1 MEDTVARVMDPR
13 LSDLLTRWRETYDP
27 EGMLRPLEALAPH
40 GDHLLLIAL
49 EESGSRYLH
58 YGQAFVDHF
67 GVDLTGQIMD
77 SLAPEILAPERRG
90 MLEFDYAFVQS
101 RQAPLWRSYTANF
114 APTASG
120 ASTIETWQRLV
131 LPAGGNLLVVGAY
144 PVPPSTPQ
152 DEAETLLRLVIE
164 RVPVVLDRDGHICDL
179 ALSLRD
185 YSDSQRHAAEMEVLA
200 NHDALT
206 GTANLRHFHRLT
218 GLELGHARRMNRAL
232 ALLALDLDHFKRIND
247 QFGHAAGDLALKAFA
262 ATCRAALRE
271 PDILGRCGGEEFAIA
286 LPNTGLDGALV
297 LAERLRAAVE
307 ALRVPLPDGQ
317 ELTFTVSIGIAVAIP
332 GATVYA
338 VPGASANAASGAPLH
353 VTPTTTAADVAALMA
368 RADQALYASKKA
380 GRNRV
385 SIAEG

>member
-1 MEDTVARVMDPR
+1 MEDAVSRVMDPR
-13 LSDLLTRWRETYDP
+13 LGDLLARWRESYDP
-27 EGMLRPLEALAPH
+27 EGMLRPLETLAPH
-40 GDHLLLIAL
+40 GDNLLLIAL
-49 EESGSRYLH
+49 EDDGCRYLH
-58 YGQAFVDHF
+58 YGQAFVEHF
-67 GVDLTGQIMD
+67 GVDLTGQVID
-77 SLAPEILAPERRG
+77 SLSPEILLPERRG

-114 APTASG
+114 ATAADG
-120 ASTIETWQRLV
+120 ASAIETWQRLV

-144 PVPPSTPQ
+144 AVSLSTPEN
-152 DEAETLLRLVIE
+152 EAETLLRMVIE
-164 RVPVVLDRDGHICDL
+164 RVPVVLDRDGRICDL

-185 YSDSQRHAAEMEVLA
+185 YSDTQRHAAEMEVLA

-206 GTANLRHFHRLT
+206 GTANLRHFHRLV

-297 LAERLRAAVE
+297 LAERLRAAIE

-317 ELTFTVSIGIAVAIP
+317 DLTFTVSIGIAVAP
-332 GATVYA
+332 PAT
-338 VPGASANAASGAPLH
+338 SAA
-353 VTPTTTAADVAALMA
+353 TDVAALMA
-368 RADQALYASKKA
+368 RADRALYASKKA

-385 SIAEG
+385 SIGEE